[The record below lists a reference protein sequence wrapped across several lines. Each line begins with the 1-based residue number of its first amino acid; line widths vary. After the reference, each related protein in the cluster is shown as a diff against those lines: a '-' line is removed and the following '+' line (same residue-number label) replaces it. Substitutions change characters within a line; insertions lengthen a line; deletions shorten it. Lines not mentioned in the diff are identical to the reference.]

1 MRPVPVDPAAP
12 LSFGDLR
19 QLLLEELRVLH
30 AVPPL
35 LHDLKNLLRP
45 QCLVVEVELQEL
57 PQVARPHLYVV
68 VEEHPVVLAAADQG
82 KDEVALLEVAIRQ
95 IFC

>member
-1 MRPVPVDPAAP
+1 MRPVPVDPATP

-30 AVPPL
+30 SVPPL
-35 LHDLKNLLRP
+35 LHDLKDLIRRQRLI
-45 QCLVVEVELQEL
+45 VEVELQEFT
-57 PQVARPHLYVV
+57 QVARPHLYVV
-68 VEEHPVVLAAADQG
+68 VEEHPVVLTAADQG

-95 IFC
+95 ILC